1 MKKFLPIL
9 LFFGLSII
17 VLLFLS
23 NWKQPAKDVLDR
35 SLWQVVEMEN
45 TPLLPDSTLTM
56 RFHNQKVNGSSGCNT
71 FKGTYTVKGDAISI
85 TLLERTSDNC
95 MNPGIMQ
102 QERSFIALLPQASK
116 FVLTGADLSLWID
129 ESREIKLTSLT
140 GNS

>member
-56 RFHNQKVNGSSGCNT
+56 RFHNQKVHGSSGCNT

-102 QERSFIALLPQASK
+102 QERSFMSSGDPKISWAERSFSCIK
-116 FVLTGADLSLWID
+116 ADVIS
-129 ESREIKLTSLT
+129 TSLGPST
-140 GNS
+140 WWAR